1 MLVRPNESKMA
12 LIDAQRNGDTA
23 DVAVPLQIGC
33 RWRGGMPPRM
43 TPRRFPPPWT
53 IGEHEE
59 CFILRDAAGGLAYIG
74 C

>member
-12 LIDAQRNGDTA
+12 LIDAQR
-23 DVAVPLQIGC
+23 
-33 RWRGGMPPRM
+33 RHRGRRRAAANRLSLEGWNAARM

-59 CFILRDAAGGLAYIG
+59 YFILRDAAGGLAYIG

>member
-1 MLVRPNESKMA
+1 MLVRPTEFKMA
-12 LIDAQRNGDTA
+12 LIDAQRRHRGRP
-23 DVAVPLQIGC
+23 VPLQIGC

-59 CFILRDAAGGLAYIG
+59 YFILRDAAGGLAYIG